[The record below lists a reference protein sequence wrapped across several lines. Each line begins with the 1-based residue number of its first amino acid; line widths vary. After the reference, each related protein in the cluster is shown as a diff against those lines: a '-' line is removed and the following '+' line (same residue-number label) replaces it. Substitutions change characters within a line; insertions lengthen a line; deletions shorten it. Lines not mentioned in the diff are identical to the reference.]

1 MAELGTLDASSAMPM
16 GVVGCRC
23 SRKQPGVTIGVALA
37 NDVGCEQGASVP
49 AWERLARPMSLG
61 LAPRSGRH

>member
-1 MAELGTLDASSAMPM
+1 MAELGTLDAGSAMPM

-23 SRKQPGVTIGVALA
+23 SRKQPGVAIGFAFA
-37 NDVGCEQGASVP
+37 DDVRCEQGASVP

-61 LAPRSGRH
+61 QAPRSGRH